1 MPREVSVTASAAG
14 ESAVFAGRLYVA
26 HSAALLRYCRRRLG
40 CPTEAEDAVQT
51 TFLYATRALQRGVV
65 PESESAWLHA
75 IAKNVCRWQR
85 RTDARRASVAS
96 DPLAGP
102 LADEAALD
110 TDDELV
116 LEIREALERV
126 PERQR
131 QALVLREVQGL
142 PPAEV
147 ATVLGLRP
155 RETYA
160 LLARARRSFARAY
173 EVVTGRAALGVQIG
187 PLLLKLKSALFGGT
201 ATVVAA
207 TSIAGGVV
215 VGLGGAGPSG
225 VASERGAAPTA
236 DVRASS
242 GADAVTSRARDDA
255 VGARGA
261 SGGTPSRAKARVQ
274 TTARAGVVLPPD
286 GAGAAETTGSTG
298 PAETRDERPPAGAG
312 PIADAPAPVPERAP
326 EPTQP
331 LPLPLPG
338 VPLPIEEPDLDV
350 DLPLEPPPL
359 PLPEAGDLLEP
370 IVSDPPVLGEPL
382 SEVSSVS
389 GVSAPKL
396 P

>member
-1 MPREVSVTASAAG
+1 MTASAAG
-14 ESAVFAGRLYVA
+14 VSAVFADRLYVA

-40 CPTEAEDAVQT
+40 CPSEAEDAVQT

-102 LADEAALD
+102 VAAEAAPD
-110 TDDELV
+110 TDDELAF
-116 LEIREALERV
+116 EIREALARV

-131 QALVLREVQGL
+131 QALVLGEVRGL
-142 PPAEV
+142 SPADV

-155 RETYA
+155 SATYA

-173 EVVTGRAALGVQIG
+173 EVVTGRTALGVQIG

-215 VGLGGAGPSG
+215 LGLGGAGATG
-225 VASERGAAPTA
+225 VASERGASPP
-236 DVRASS
+236 SS
-242 GADAVTSRARDDA
+242 GADAVAGSARAVRTGDA
-255 VGARGA
+255 SADA
-261 SGGTPSRAKARVQ
+261 PARAKARGRGA
-274 TTARAGVVLPPD
+274 ARTGVLPTPD
-286 GAGAAETTGSTG
+286 STAEAETTGSAG
-298 PAETRDERPPAGAG
+298 PARDQMPPAGAG
-312 PIADAPAPVPERAP
+312 STADAPAPVPERAP

-338 VPLPIEEPDLDV
+338 VPLPIEEPDLGV
-350 DLPLEPPPL
+350 ELPLEPPPL
-359 PLPEAGDLLEP
+359 PLPDAGDLLEP
-370 IVSDPPVLGEPL
+370 IISDPPVLGEPL
-382 SEVSSVS
+382 PEVPPVPD
-389 GVSAPKL
+389 VTAPKL

>member
-1 MPREVSVTASAAG
+1 MTASAAG
-14 ESAVFAGRLYVA
+14 ESAIFADHLYVA

-65 PESESAWLHA
+65 PESESAWLYA

-102 LADEAALD
+102 MVNEAAPD
-110 TDDELV
+110 TDGELA
-116 LEIREALERV
+116 LEIREALARV

-155 RETYA
+155 GETYA

-173 EVVTGRAALGVQIG
+173 ELATGRTSLGVQIG
-187 PLLLKLKSALFGGT
+187 PLLLKLKSMLFGGT

-207 TSIAGGVV
+207 TSIVGGIVLGLSGAGG
-215 VGLGGAGPSG
+215 S
-225 VASERGAAPTA
+225 GAAPERDVPPAA
-236 DVRASS
+236 DARASS
-242 GADAVTSRARDDA
+242 EADAVTGGPREDA
-255 VGARGA
+255 VRARGA
-261 SGGTPSRAKARVQ
+261 S
-274 TTARAGVVLPPD
+274 ARAPLRAEARGQTAIPAEVVLPP
-286 GAGAAETTGSTG
+286 GGAAEAGTTRSASPT
-298 PAETRDERPPAGAG
+298 ETRDETAPAGAG
-312 PIADAPAPVPERAP
+312 PTADAPAPIPEQAP
-326 EPTQP
+326 EPTLPLAVPLPDVP
-331 LPLPLPG
+331 LPL
-338 VPLPIEEPDLDV
+338 EEPDLGL
-350 DLPLEPPPL
+350 LPLEPPPL
-359 PLPEAGDLLEP
+359 PLPDAGDLLEP
-370 IVSDPPVLGEPL
+370 ITSDPSVLGEPL
-382 SEVSSVS
+382 PEVPPVP
-389 GVSAPKL
+389 GVPAATL